1 MAFSF
6 SKLIKPTPTVSAS
19 QVVENIDDKEGTKF
33 ATDHSNVVYLDMEEL
48 GGFPFIKSVIIGD
61 LSVRIKRK
69 GCTLT
74 FLLKNDSITLESDNT
89 KIESNQIKNTE
100 AFYTEVDFELNEEEA
115 DKIKNGI
122 VESITYNFNDKNH
135 SFSVLKKGRK

>member
-6 SKLIKPTPTVSAS
+6 SKLINKTPKVSAAH
-19 QVVENIDDKEGTKF
+19 VVENVDYKGGTKF
-33 ATDHSNVVYLDMEEL
+33 ASDNSNILYLDIEEL

-74 FLLKNDSITLESDNT
+74 FMFKNESITLESDHT
-89 KIESNQIKNTE
+89 KIESNSIKNTD
-100 AFYTEVDFELNEEEA
+100 AFYTEIDFELDKNEA
-115 DKIKNGI
+115 DKIKIGGI
-122 VESITYNFNDKNH
+122 ESISFSFNDKNYP
-135 SFSVLKKGRK
+135 FSLLK